1 MQGPSSFTSH
11 HHREVWQGLVG
22 EGEHLPHVEP
32 TLSKPRN
39 PPKTCQTQ
47 QLVSGILKVNKSR
60 GALNA
65 RLFCP
70 TQRHLPVP
78 PKSEMI
84 RSIRQCAWCQ
94 GETSAAG
101 RYHRLTRCGRAPANG
116 AGRLVAGRNRSDRWW
131 DAGQAFLRNPEVMDI
146 PGRHNASGSRP
157 AQPGITC

>member
-32 TLSKPRN
+32 KLSKPRN

-65 RLFCP
+65 QLVYP

-84 RSIRQCAWCQ
+84 RPIRQCAWCQ
-94 GETSAAG
+94 GERSAVG
-101 RYHRLTRCGRAPANG
+101 QYHRLTRCGRAPANG
-116 AGRLVAGRNRSDRWW
+116 AGRLCRRSQSQVIVGGTLIRRSSGEVTRRNSSLV
-131 DAGQAFLRNPEVMDI
+131 GL
-146 PGRHNASGSRP
+146 GLG
-157 AQPGITC
+157 G